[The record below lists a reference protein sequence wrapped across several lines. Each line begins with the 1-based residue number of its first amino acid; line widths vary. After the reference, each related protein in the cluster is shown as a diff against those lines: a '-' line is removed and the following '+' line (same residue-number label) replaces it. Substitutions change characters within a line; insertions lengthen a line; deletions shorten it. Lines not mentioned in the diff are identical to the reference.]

1 MPVANLQSYHTVALR
16 LHSIPTAKNE
26 ALVLEKTVTQW
37 LRQQCGFESIGRV
50 GATPADVVL
59 DLTVTR
65 AGRGGG
71 GLIQNPNK
79 AILDTLLVLTDGQS
93 KEIMGT
99 ARIHGESS
107 GMVVNGSRPE
117 NEAINVVAKTIADM
131 LAKSGCSGPRVAR
144 VEPAT
149 PPTPPDPATNQ
160 GSGAPQPDESHRAEA
175 EALNDAGKEK
185 LQTADMQG
193 ALVSFQQA
201 NQVLP
206 DPRYE
211 FNVCLALEA
220 QEQWDNAIAACK
232 AARGMNP
239 EPRLITKIDHRID
252 LLQHHQ

>member
-26 ALVLEKTVTQW
+26 AIALEKTMTGW
-37 LRQQCGFESIGRV
+37 LRQECGFEQIGRV
-50 GATPADVVL
+50 GPTPADVVL
-59 DLTVTR
+59 DVTVTK
-65 AGRGGG
+65 AGRGGS

-107 GMVVNGSRPE
+107 GMVVNGARPE
-117 NEAINVVAKTIADM
+117 SEAVNVVAKTIADI
-131 LAKSGCSGPRVAR
+131 LAKSGCSGPRIAR
-144 VEPAT
+144 VEPPAP
-149 PPTPPDPATNQ
+149 PPTPDPGQ
-160 GSGAPQPDESHRAEA
+160 GSGAPPPDESHRAEA

-201 NQVLP
+201 NQMLP
-206 DPRYE
+206 DARYE

-239 EPRLITKIDHRID
+239 EARLITKIDHRID